1 MRNTPLVDVD
11 VDFLVSESDVPD
23 GVKTGEVFVD
33 APTDDQEEQN
43 ARIIARERAALRK
56 QYPTWAVV

>member
-1 MRNTPLVDVD
+1 MQNTPLVDVD
-11 VDFLVSESDVPD
+11 VDFLVPESDVPD

-33 APTDDQEEQN
+33 APIDDQEEQN
-43 ARIIARERAALRK
+43 ARMIAQKRAELRK